1 MTTTNEKQISQK
13 VLIRRAFEQGA
24 KLTTFTGNQIG
35 HTVDFRKIVSDLRC
49 DGLNI
54 KDFWEQSTDGRKYKV
69 YYLEH

>member
-54 KDFWEQSTDGRKYKV
+54 KDFWEQATDGRKYKV
-69 YYLEH
+69 YYLAQ